1 MKEHN
6 SWGTVGAEREAPA
19 KAGRRAKR
27 GEFTEHKLC
36 TRSHG
41 RELMQVFFLN
51 LFTLGEWSP
60 WEELV
65 KFREE
70 KIFPRAMLVLKES
83 HRESKKTAWLVC
95 FREWKDIQL
104 DRLGEF
110 REGLKIICG
119 AEYLEHEDWAN
130 SGRQWRTEE
139 PGMSQSTRPQQVRH
153 ELVTEQQKQVDLGNN
168 VNWKTWRHDYRR
180 IRRCNLNSFIKE

>member
-1 MKEHN
+1 
-6 SWGTVGAEREAPA
+6 
-19 KAGRRAKR
+19 
-27 GEFTEHKLC
+27 
-36 TRSHG
+36 
-41 RELMQVFFLN
+41 MQVFFLN

-119 AEYLEHEDWAN
+119 EEYLEHEDRET
-130 SGRQWRTEE
+130 S
-139 PGMSQSTRPQQVRH
+139 
-153 ELVTEQQKQVDLGNN
+153 
-168 VNWKTWRHDYRR
+168 
-180 IRRCNLNSFIKE
+180 